1 MLNRSINRQ
10 SFQTGGNVPSETNL
24 EPEVV
29 EIVQAVQAGLQS
41 GMAPQEVVLHLAGQ
55 GYNPDEI
62 SYAFEKIGYEPS
74 AIMTIMQAAE
84 TMHNQ
89 MAQEQMQPPGM
100 EAQMAQE
107 ASPQSNVG
115 NMEDQGVS
123 KEELVNALQR
133 ASAKSLGEGMPRMA
147 YGGYNPFYTDDVYL
161 GENVSDGFRIFNTG
175 APKATYL
182 PMLPEKGSLGY
193 ALTNAADAVSQLFSG
208 KVGSDGLMKGAFRDL
223 KAKRARSKEL
233 RQPSYYKYDI
243 KLDKN
248 DPNTYVPDLIDLYNG
263 KIRTTGQYQKDVDK
277 YSRLDFDTKTGKY
290 NVLATSRELNPNLLG
305 KKQKEPFQNFMEK
318 STALGTFKERFDP
331 ETKQML
337 LQNEKLAPKGTTIG
351 ISPSGQAT
359 SYLNPSSNPYY
370 YETMMGL
377 NTLKSKP
384 YAGGT
389 GFPSMAVSTEF
400 PNMDAA
406 RIAASLPSGMGV
418 SRDVNTGLEPGP
430 KLNISP
436 REYVNKSRSMMVPYN
451 PATEGLFG
459 YRNGGSYLPK
469 AQFAFEMPPGK
480 MSPEAYYGG
489 YDPFAGGIA
498 SITPGVTISEPKK
511 SDAVR
516 TVTDPTARESFET
529 RPYDPF
535 GPAAE
540 FDNPKMSGSML
551 ATGKTATGKTNAATS
566 PPYTQP
572 QITKKFSPGNWFN
585 QQLERPGVK
594 AFAKTS
600 GATVALANAVN
611 EMFVQREYER
621 YDDENRNRTMADNTF
636 ATLYGSDRGG
646 WDVNT
651 GLLKPE
657 KYVPYLM
664 SDQFTTMPGKIARY
678 GGQQDNVYNVD
689 MKTLTQLIAAGADID
704 IL

>member
-89 MAQEQMQPPGM
+89 MAQEQMQPPGL
-100 EAQMAQE
+100 ERAQMAQE

-133 ASAKSLGEGMPRMA
+133 ASAKSLGEGAPQMA
-147 YGGYNPFYTDDVYL
+147 YGGYNPYYTDDVYL
-161 GENVSDGFRIFNTG
+161 GENVSDGFRIFNIG

-208 KVGSDGLMKGAFRDL
+208 QVGSDGLMKGAYRDL
-223 KAKRARSKEL
+223 KAKGARWKDIA
-233 RQPSYYKYDI
+233 RPNFYRYDI

-248 DPNTYVPDLIDLYNG
+248 DPNFYVPDIKDMYEG
-263 KIRTTGQYQKDVDK
+263 KLRTTGQYQEDVNK
-277 YSRLDFDTKTGKY
+277 YSRVDFDPKTGKY
-290 NVLATSRELNPNLLG
+290 NALVTSRELNPNLLG

-318 STALGTFKERFDP
+318 STALGTFRERFDP

-337 LQNEKLAPKGTTIG
+337 LGNDYAPKGTTIG
-351 ISPSGQAT
+351 ISPSGQAS
-359 SYLNPSSNPYY
+359 SYAPGADNPYY
-370 YETMMGL
+370 YNTMMGL
-377 NTLKSKP
+377 NTLQSRLNSGS
-384 YAGGT
+384 AG
-389 GFPSMAVSTEF
+389 F
-400 PNMDAA
+400 PNMG
-406 RIAASLPSGMGV
+406 I
-418 SRDVNTGLEPGP
+418 NTEFP
-430 KLNISP
+430 KLNIPAPTAASK
-436 REYVNKSRSMMVPYN
+436 RTRSVMVPYN
-451 PATEGLFG
+451 PKTEGLFG

-469 AQFAFEMPPGK
+469 AQALGPFWDKSMGK
-480 MSPEAYYGG
+480 IEPD
-489 YDPFAGGIA
+489 YDPFAGGVS

-535 GPAAE
+535 GSATE
-540 FDNPKMSGSML
+540 VDNPKMSGSML
-551 ATGKTATGKTNAATS
+551 ATGKFKVEGSSGSSGSSGTS
-566 PPYTQP
+566 GSLSYAQP

-585 QQLERPGVK
+585 QLLERPGVK

-600 GATVALANAVN
+600 NAAVALANAVN
-611 EMFVQREYER
+611 EIYAQREYER
-621 YDDENRNRTMADNTF
+621 YDDEMRNRTIADNT
-636 ATLYGSDRGG
+636 YGTIYNPVNKKGTWDQRGLAEP
-646 WDVNT
+646 DN
-651 GLLKPE
+651 
-657 KYVPYLM
+657 YVTHLM
-664 SDQFTTMPGKIARY
+664 SDQFTTIPGIARY

>member
-1 MLNRSINRQ
+1 M
-10 SFQTGGNVPSETNL
+10 FQTGGNVPSDPNV
-24 EPEVV
+24 EPEMV

-89 MAQEQMQPPGM
+89 MAQQQMQPGM

-133 ASAKSLGEGMPRMA
+133 ASAKSLGEGTPQMQ
-147 YGGYNPFYTDDVYL
+147 YGGSDVYL
-161 GENVSDGFRIFNTG
+161 GENVGRGFRILNTDT
-175 APKATYL
+175 PKAMYL

-193 ALTNAADAVSQLFSG
+193 ALTNAADAVADLFSG
-208 KVGSDGLMKGAFRDL
+208 KVGNDGLMRGAFRDL
-223 KAKRARSKEL
+223 KAKSARSREL
-233 RQPSYYKYDI
+233 RKPSYYRYDV

-248 DPNTYVPDLIDLYNG
+248 DPNTYVPDLMDLYEG
-263 KIRTTGQYQKDVDK
+263 KLRTTGQYQEDVNK
-277 YSRLDFDTKTGKY
+277 YSRVDFDPKTGKY
-290 NVLATSRELNPNLLG
+290 NTLVTSRELNPNLLG
-305 KKQKEPFQNFMEK
+305 KKQREPFQNFMEK
-318 STALGTFKERFDP
+318 SAALGTFRERFDP
-331 ETKQML
+331 ETKEML
-337 LQNEKLAPKGTTIG
+337 LGNDYAPKGTTIG
-351 ISPSGQAT
+351 ISPSGQAS
-359 SYLNPSSNPYY
+359 SYAPGADNPYY

-377 NTLKSKP
+377 NTLQSKRYDGKS
-384 YAGGT
+384 
-389 GFPSMAVSTEF
+389 GFPNLGA
-400 PNMDAA
+400 
-406 RIAASLPSGMGV
+406 PSF
-418 SRDVNTGLEPGP
+418 NPP
-430 KLNISP
+430 KGRP
-436 REYVNKSRSMMVPYN
+436 RSVMVPYN

-469 AQFAFEMPPGK
+469 AQALGPWWDKPMGK
-480 MSPEAYYGG
+480 VDPDAYYGG
-489 YDPFAGGIA
+489 YDSFAGGIA

-529 RPYDPF
+529 RLYDPY
-535 GPAAE
+535 GPSGSKLEIDKSPTFNWGEDAKIGDEKKAAE
-540 FDNPKMSGSML
+540 YRSYVE
-551 ATGKTATGKTNAATS
+551 KTRNAA
-566 PPYTQP
+566 PP
-572 QITKKFSPGNWFN
+572 QINKKFSPGNWMKA
-585 QQLERPGVK
+585 QLQRPGIK
-594 AFAKTS
+594 AFGKTS
-600 GATVALANAVN
+600 NAAVALSNAVN
-611 EMFVQREYER
+611 EMFAQSEYDK
-621 YDDENRNRTMADNTF
+621 YDDRLRNLTGADNT
-636 ATLYGSDRGG
+636 YGTIYNPVNKRGT

-651 GLLKPE
+651 GLAEPDN
-657 KYVPYLM
+657 YVPYLM
-664 SDQFTTMPGKIARY
+664 SDQFKTMPSQTARY

>member
-10 SFQTGGNVPSETNL
+10 RFQTGGNVPSDPNV
-24 EPEVV
+24 EPEMV

-133 ASAKSLGEGMPRMA
+133 ASAKSLGEGAPQMQ
-147 YGGYNPFYTDDVYL
+147 YGGSDVYL
-161 GENVSDGFRIFNTG
+161 GENVGRGFRILNTNT
-175 APKATYL
+175 PKAMYL
-182 PMLPEKGSLGY
+182 PMLPEKGSLEY
-193 ALTNAADAVSQLFSG
+193 ALTNATDAVSQLFSG
-208 KVGSDGLMKGAFRDL
+208 QVGSDGLMKGAYRDL
-223 KAKRARSKEL
+223 KAKSARSREL
-233 RQPSYYKYDI
+233 RKPSYYRYDV

-248 DPNTYVPDLIDLYNG
+248 DPNTYVPDLKDLYEG
-263 KIRTTGQYQKDVDK
+263 KLRTTGQYQEDVNK
-277 YSRLDFDTKTGKY
+277 YSRVDFDPKTGKY
-290 NVLATSRELNPNLLG
+290 NALVTSRELNPNLLG

-318 STALGTFKERFDP
+318 STALGTFRERFDP
-331 ETKQML
+331 ETKETL
-337 LQNEKLAPKGTTIG
+337 LGNDYAPKGTTIG
-351 ISPSGQAT
+351 ISPSGQAS
-359 SYLNPSSNPYY
+359 SYAPGADNPYY
-370 YETMMGL
+370 YNTMMGL
-377 NTLKSKP
+377 NTLQSKP

-389 GFPSMAVSTEF
+389 GFPSMGINTEF
-400 PNMDAA
+400 
-406 RIAASLPSGMGV
+406 
-418 SRDVNTGLEPGP
+418 P
-430 KLNISP
+430 KLNIPAPAAASK
-436 REYVNKSRSMMVPYN
+436 RTRSVMVPYN

-489 YDPFAGGIA
+489 YDPFAGGVS

-572 QITKKFSPGNWFN
+572 QITKKFSPGNWMKA
-585 QQLERPGVK
+585 QMQRPGVQ
-594 AFAKTS
+594 AFGKTS
-600 GATVALANAVN
+600 GAAVALSNAVN
-611 EMFVQREYER
+611 EMFTQSEYDK
-621 YDDENRNRTMADNTF
+621 YDDRLRNLTGADNT
-636 ATLYGSDRGG
+636 YGTIYNPVNKRGT

-651 GLLKPE
+651 GLAEPDN
-657 KYVPYLM
+657 YVPYLM
-664 SDQFTTMPGKIARY
+664 SDQFTTMPSQIARY